1 MIAQFNGS
9 CRECGAGIESG
20 EEAHYAHGVLTCLD
34 CGPADA
40 DAHRGSATGM
50 EDAPGYVRVLE
61 KRIDALE
68 EKHAHD
74 ILAVMKRMDAL
85 FGWANGLSTELDIPA
100 PVVGA

>member
-9 CRECGAGIESG
+9 CRECGDGIVSG

-61 KRIDALE
+61 KRIEALE
-68 EKHAHD
+68 KKATEDVMALARRLDSLAAWAHD
-74 ILAVMKRMDAL
+74 ISVAL
-85 FGWANGLSTELDIPA
+85 GVQPPKAIE
-100 PVVGA
+100 